1 MNTLAETHISIWR
14 SRPFVILFSS
24 AFFVAFGGQIYN
36 LALPLL
42 VYELTQSSQMMG
54 WMRAVEFLPNL
65 LLALFIGVWVDRV
78 DTGDAAWSNG
88 RRVGVLLGGRNS

>member
-36 LALPLL
+36 LATAAGLRVNPILPDDGLDAGGG
-42 VYELTQSSQMMG
+42 VFTQSAAG
-54 WMRAVEFLPNL
+54 AVYW
-65 LLALFIGVWVDRV
+65 G
-78 DTGDAAWSNG
+78 
-88 RRVGVLLGGRNS
+88 LG